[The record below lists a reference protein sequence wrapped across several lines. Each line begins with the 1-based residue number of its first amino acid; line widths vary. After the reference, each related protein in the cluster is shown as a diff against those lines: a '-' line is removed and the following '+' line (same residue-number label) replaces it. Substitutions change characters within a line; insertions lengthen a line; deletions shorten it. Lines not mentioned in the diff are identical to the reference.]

1 MKFEYILRYG
11 KYRCQCTWGFRWVD
25 LIPVLR
31 CTEIECYSVLYSPML
46 PQNPDLNLD
55 PLMSDS
61 LSIGEN
67 QKRKA

>member
-46 PQNPDLNLD
+46 PKELTP
-55 PLMSDS
+55 
-61 LSIGEN
+61 
-67 QKRKA
+67 A

>member
-1 MKFEYILRYG
+1 M
-11 KYRCQCTWGFRWVD
+11 TVD
-25 LIPVLR
+25 A
-31 CTEIECYSVLYSPML
+31 
-46 PQNPDLNLD
+46 PQNPDLNLE